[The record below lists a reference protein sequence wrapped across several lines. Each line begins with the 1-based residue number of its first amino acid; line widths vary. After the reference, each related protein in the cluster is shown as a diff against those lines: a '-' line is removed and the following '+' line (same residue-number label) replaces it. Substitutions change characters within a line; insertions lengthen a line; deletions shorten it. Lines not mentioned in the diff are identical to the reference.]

1 MAHYYFTEKT
11 KTALQNLLDWFTS
24 LEIGSPDLT
33 WEVAGEKATTRHII
47 DYIKY
52 IGKHTPKYR
61 SGWELTFMT
70 FCDTNKNILY

>member
-1 MAHYYFTEKT
+1 MKHYYFTEKT
-11 KTALQNLLDWFTS
+11 KTALQNLLDWFIS

-52 IGKHTPKYR
+52 IGKYTSYDENDR
-61 SGWELTFMT
+61 
-70 FCDTNKNILY
+70 DTLNDIRKIYIEKQW